1 MKIFAFDQFAGRLRI
16 PVVAGLAAAVV
27 SAVPAAAL
35 ELGDLEF
42 RAAGWTQY
50 SYIVNSSDKGDGQD
64 YNGRS
69 LIGNGAQVTFLR
81 TFSDRLEG
89 AVGLGVALGHTV
101 NGSTSRYGGYAPAT
115 LNPYI
120 AEANV
125 TYHVTRNGDDGVF
138 VRGGFFPYNYNPDV
152 KNLGLYLLRGPVYP
166 GVLMSG
172 FETKHVLPVANML
185 GVQIGHRIGGFSQDL
200 IVNSETEL
208 APFYDLSP
216 AYVASYTQGRLFRV
230 GAGVN
235 FYHLIPIDGKTTRG
249 EAWAVP
255 NSVLQSTDT
264 IAFSGTKLMANA
276 AFDPKALFG
285 DGIFG
290 REDLKVYAE
299 IALIGLDNDSAHE
312 ALYGGLT
319 ERMPVMV
326 GINLPVAYPAFRI
339 LDHLSLE
346 VQWYGSRL
354 RDDLTGYNHTSGVR
368 PSPLPVL
375 DPDSPG
381 ETPRVTRDDWKWSLH
396 GARMFGD
403 HVKWSIQAANDHFR
417 PGIYAGDG
425 DNNPPR
431 RQGIMITPKDWYL
444 STKIAYFF

>member
-1 MKIFAFDQFAGRLRI
+1 MKIFASDPFRGRLLT
-16 PVVAGLAAAVV
+16 VALGGLLATTA
-27 SAVPAAAL
+27 PALAL

-42 RAAGWTQY
+42 QAAGWTQY
-50 SYIVNSSDKGDGQD
+50 SYILNSSDKGDGQNYD
-64 YNGRS
+64 GRS
-69 LIGNGAQVTFLR
+69 LIGNGAQLTFKR
-81 TFSDRLEG
+81 TFSDRMDG
-89 AVGLGVALGHTV
+89 AVGFGVALGHTV
-101 NGSTSRYGGYAPAT
+101 NGATSRYGGYAPAT

-125 TYHVTRNGDDGVF
+125 TYHVTRTENSGLF

-152 KNLGLYLLRGPVYP
+152 KNLGLYMLRGPVYP
-166 GVLMSG
+166 GVLVSG

-185 GVQIGHRIGGFSQDL
+185 GVQIGHRLGGFRQDFL
-200 IVNSETEL
+200 LNSETEL

-216 AYVASYTQGRLFRV
+216 AYVASYSTGRFLRV
-230 GAGVN
+230 GGGVN

-249 EAWAVP
+249 EAWSVP
-255 NSVLQSTDT
+255 NSVVQSTDT
-264 IAFSGTKLMANA
+264 VSFSGTKLMANA
-276 AFDPKALFG
+276 SLDPKALFG

-290 REDLKVYAE
+290 REDLKIYAE
-299 IALIGLDNDSAHE
+299 IALIGLDNDSLHE
-312 ALYGGLT
+312 ALYGTLT

-326 GINLPVAYPAFRI
+326 GINLPVSYPSFRI

-368 PSPLPVL
+368 PSPLPAIN
-375 DPDSPG
+375 PAAPA

-396 GARMFGD
+396 GARMFGE
-403 HVKWSIQAANDHFR
+403 HVKWSVQAANDHFR

-431 RQGIMITPKDWYL
+431 RQGILITPKDWYL
-444 STKIAYFF
+444 STKLAYFF

>member
-1 MKIFAFDQFAGRLRI
+1 
-16 PVVAGLAAAVV
+16 
-27 SAVPAAAL
+27 AL

-50 SYIVNSSDKGDGQD
+50 SYIVNSSDKGAGQN

-81 TFSDRLEG
+81 TSSDRLGG

-101 NGSTSRYGGYAPAT
+101 TGSPSRYGGYAPAT

-200 IVNSETEL
+200 IINSETEL

-249 EAWAVP
+249 DAWAVP
-255 NSVLQSTDT
+255 SSVVQSTDT

-326 GINLPVAYPAFRI
+326 GINLPV
-339 LDHLSLE
+339 
-346 VQWYGSRL
+346 
-354 RDDLTGYNHTSGVR
+354 
-368 PSPLPVL
+368 
-375 DPDSPG
+375 
-381 ETPRVTRDDWKWSLH
+381 
-396 GARMFGD
+396 
-403 HVKWSIQAANDHFR
+403 
-417 PGIYAGDG
+417 
-425 DNNPPR
+425 
-431 RQGIMITPKDWYL
+431 
-444 STKIAYFF
+444 

>member
-1 MKIFAFDQFAGRLRI
+1 MKSFASDLFPARLR
-16 PVVAGLAAAVV
+16 AAAVGGLLA
-27 SAVPAAAL
+27 AVAPASAL

-42 RAAGWTQY
+42 HAAGWTQY
-50 SYIVNSSDKGDGQD
+50 SYIMNSSDKGDGQD

-69 LIGNGAQVTFLR
+69 LIGNGAQLSFKR
-81 TFSDRLEG
+81 SFSDRLDG
-89 AVGLGVALGHTV
+89 AVGLGVAMGHTV
-101 NGSTSRYGGYAPAT
+101 NGSTSRYGGYAPAA

-120 AEANV
+120 AEANA
-125 TYHVTRNGDDGVF
+125 TYHVTRHDNGGLF
-138 VRGGFFPYNYNPDV
+138 VRAGFFSYNYNPDV

-166 GVLMSG
+166 GILMSG
-172 FETKHVLPVANML
+172 FETRHVTPVANML
-185 GVQIGHRIGGFSQDL
+185 GFQVGHRVGGFRQDFIL
-200 IVNSETEL
+200 NSETEL
-208 APFYDLSP
+208 APFYDISP
-216 AYVASYTQGRLFRV
+216 AYVASYNTGRLLRV

-235 FYHLIPIDGKTTRG
+235 FYHLIPVDGKTTRG
-249 EAWAVP
+249 EAWSVP
-255 NSVLQSTDT
+255 NSVIQSTDT
-264 IAFSGTKLMANA
+264 ISFSGTKLMANA
-276 AFDPKALFG
+276 ALDPKALFG
-285 DGIFG
+285 DGGAGVFG
-290 REDLKVYAE
+290 AEDLKIYAE
-299 IALIGLDNDSAHE
+299 IALIGLDNDSAHK
-312 ALYGGLT
+312 ALYGTLT

-326 GINLPVAYPAFRI
+326 GFNLPVAYPSFRI

-368 PSPLPVL
+368 PSPLPTVN
-375 DPDSPG
+375 PDAPA

-403 HVKWSIQAANDHFR
+403 HIKWSVQAANDHFR

-444 STKIAYFF
+444 STKLAYFF